1 VDPHATALERAF
13 QLARSGNVATMTA
26 LKNQLKAEGYSVETV
41 TGKALS
47 TQLRALIHASHK
59 PS

>member
-41 TGKALS
+41 TGKALIA
-47 TQLRALIHASHK
+47 QLRALIHASHK